1 MSSPTV
7 STEKANPLPTAA
19 ELRGR
24 FDAAA
29 PYTVGIEDE
38 VMVLDPGT
46 FELAPRATEVL
57 ARVNNDP
64 RFKLELPASQLEIIV
79 PPSETVPEAAR
90 ALLEGRRDL
99 AARADGLV
107 RLAAAGFHP
116 TSSGAGELNQTPRYQ
131 RTIREYG
138 EIAERQLVCALQV
151 HVAVRGA
158 DRALAVYNAARDYL
172 PWLAALAANAPYYE
186 GRDTGLASVRAKIGE
201 LLPRQGVPPA
211 IDSWEEYAGAFA
223 WGAVSGT
230 FPDPASW
237 WYELRPHARWGTLEL
252 RVPDGQTT
260 VAGAAAIAAVAQA
273 LMAWLGERHDAG
285 ELPAATAAWRIE
297 QNRWSACRYGVEG
310 DMADLGS
317 GAVRTTRECLYELL
331 DALEPI
337 AARLGAAVELAR
349 ARQMVD
355 INGAMA
361 QRRVAER
368 AGIPAVPG
376 WLANQFLEPW
386 PR

>member
-1 MSSPTV
+1 VSSPTV

-19 ELRGR
+19 ELRAR
-24 FDAAA
+24 FDAA
-29 PYTVGIEDE
+29 PSYTVGIEDE

-46 FELAPRATEVL
+46 FELTPRAPQL
-57 ARVNNDP
+57 LMRAKNDP
-64 RFKLELPASQLEIIV
+64 RFKLELPVAQLEIIV
-79 PPSETVPEAAR
+79 FPSATVPEAAR

-99 AARADGLV
+99 ATRADGLV
-107 RLAAAGFHP
+107 RLASAGVHP
-116 TSSGAGELNQTPRYQ
+116 TSSGAGELNQTPRYR

-138 EIAERQLVCALQV
+138 EIARRQLVCALQV
-151 HVAVRGA
+151 HVAVPGA

-172 PWLAALAANAPYYE
+172 PWLAALGANAPYYE

-211 IDSWEEYAGAFA
+211 IASWEDYAGALA
-223 WGAVSGT
+223 WGAASGT
-230 FPDPASW
+230 FPDPSSW
-237 WYELRPHARWGTLEL
+237 WYELRPHPRWGTLEL

-273 LMAWLGERHDAG
+273 LMAWLGERHDGG
-285 ELPAATAAWRIE
+285 ELPPATPTWRIE

-310 DMADLGS
+310 DMADLDS
-317 GAVRTTRECLYELL
+317 GAARTTRACLHELL

-337 AARLGAAVELAR
+337 AARLGAAAEVDHAR
-349 ARQMVD
+349 KLVD
-355 INGAMA
+355 VNGAIA
-361 QRRVAER
+361 QRRVAEE
-368 AGIPAVPG
+368 AGVAAVGG